1 MKINLPVDKLFGC
14 SATPCGEDGH
24 PGGVQLRHNTVSVEG
39 MVEAV
44 KFCYGNEP
52 NIRESWLDNIIN
64 IEKTRDDGWRQVHSS
79 SLTRAPCSIG
89 CLAVIAGETQ
99 AGVPKVQGGKR
110 GDPIPGCMLQFVNC
124 GGPSRPF
131 SAWRVA
137 KTVSVYLDKSFGR
150 FDLLPVTVP
159 DLWPVT
165 VPGGG
170 GRLTGVT
177 GVPRGT

>member
-1 MKINLPVDKLFGC
+1 MFKILGYTWENNAADLADMGPLTC
-14 SATPCGEDGH
+14 SVTFFILVVVLVAD
-24 PGGVQLRHNTVSVEG
+24 R
-39 MVEAV
+39 
-44 KFCYGNEP
+44 
-52 NIRESWLDNIIN
+52 
-64 IEKTRDDGWRQVHSS
+64 
-79 SLTRAPCSIG
+79 CSIG